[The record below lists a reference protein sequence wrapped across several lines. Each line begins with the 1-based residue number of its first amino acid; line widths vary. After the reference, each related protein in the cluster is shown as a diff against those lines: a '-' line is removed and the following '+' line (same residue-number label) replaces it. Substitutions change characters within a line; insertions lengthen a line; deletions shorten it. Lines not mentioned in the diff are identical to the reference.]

1 MQYLG
6 NACIFKHYPLFI
18 WNKNLTV
25 HPVFLIAKYC
35 NPINKAVVV
44 RVSNFKEPFS
54 SVFLKPFR
62 KKKKHLDIVHGDW
75 KMASILCSETGKWF
89 CLRWRAMHL
98 MISWNFVPC
107 WIIWKLPT
115 QLLELISCILWHIQ
129 DSTHCT
135 WILE

>member
-62 KKKKHLDIVHGDW
+62 KKKTPWYSAWWLENGINTVLWNREMVLFEVEGNTFNDILKFCSMLNYLKTSYTASGIDILYI
-75 KMASILCSETGKWF
+75 MAYT
-89 CLRWRAMHL
+89 R
-98 MISWNFVPC
+98 
-107 WIIWKLPT
+107 
-115 QLLELISCILWHIQ
+115 
-129 DSTHCT
+129 
-135 WILE
+135 